1 MKNKKTVKILKSIV
15 NFYNT
20 WYGIFSIIIGL
31 LIIMNIKNTA
41 LIILVLALAIIDG
54 LSWYKN
60 LFKNFGT
67 KKELFGT
74 FKENNS
80 LVVLGGIGSGKSTL
94 ANFLLTSFTP
104 PHLRYYNIKNIGYKA
119 FTNEHL
125 LLRKRLEDGAGV
137 LVDEAGAQA
146 DAYHYEKSDSITRK
160 RIDCLNKFFRQWY
173 GDKAHLIYVDQ
184 CQGNMNVSLYRN
196 TYYVI
201 QAKGVDKK
209 PSGIVP
215 YFIAKFILHFINKKR
230 ANGTKVNN
238 PFTNV
243 SIEFMEFVKLGD
255 YADHYSVTIQ
265 DKDHKRLVGSIYTF
279 FGSLDTYVFKDF
291 NPAKV
296 DKHPYVWGQSKIKD
310 KKIMVNN
317 FDLKELEK
325 KFKSTFLKY

>member
-1 MKNKKTVKILKSIV
+1 MKNEKMIKFLKSIV

-20 WYGIFSIIIGL
+20 WYGVISVIIGL
-31 LIIMNIKNTA
+31 LIVTKIKNTF
-41 LIILVLALAIIDG
+41 LIVLVLGISLVDG
-54 LSWYKN
+54 FTWYKN

-74 FKENNS
+74 FRENNS

-104 PHLRYYNIKNIGYKA
+104 PHLRYYNVKNIGYRA
-119 FTNEHL
+119 FTSEHL
-125 LLRKRLEDGAGV
+125 ILKKRLEEGAGV

-146 DAYHYEKSDSITRK
+146 DSYHYEKNDSLTRK

-173 GDKAHLIYVDQ
+173 GDKSHLIYVDQ

-209 PSGIVP
+209 PSGIIP
-215 YFIAKFILHFINKKR
+215 HLIAKCVLFFLNKKR
-230 ANGTKVNN
+230 INGQKINN

-243 SIEFMEFVKLGD
+243 SIEFMEFCKLGD
-255 YADHYSVTIQ
+255 YADHYSITIQ

-291 NPAKV
+291 NPAKA
-296 DKHPYVWGQSKIKD
+296 DKHPYIWGQSKIKD
-310 KKIMVNN
+310 KKIMENN
-317 FDLKELEK
+317 FGLKELKK